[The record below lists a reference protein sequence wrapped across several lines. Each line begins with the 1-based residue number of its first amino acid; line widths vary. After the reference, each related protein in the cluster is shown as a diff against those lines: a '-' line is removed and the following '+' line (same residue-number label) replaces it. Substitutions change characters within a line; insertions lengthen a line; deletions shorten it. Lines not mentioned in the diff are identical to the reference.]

1 MYLHIH
7 SPKQLTFVY
16 NIVLQSAVWSEE
28 ELSTFVSVT
37 MTKLYN
43 FTDPHIFYT

>member
-7 SPKQLTFVY
+7 SPKQLTCVC

-28 ELSTFVSVT
+28 ELSTCVSVT

-43 FTDPHIFYT
+43 FTDPHNFYT